1 MAETIAADDDNV
13 DNTLV
18 VVTLCITR
26 NSSDSII
33 NVCEMNVVHIFIVV
47 AVAWLCSNMISAF
60 QDSLVVEGGEEIY
73 L

>member
-1 MAETIAADDDNV
+1 MAADDDNV

-33 NVCEMNVVHIFIVV
+33 SVCEMNVVHIFIVV
-47 AVAWLCSNMISAF
+47 AVAWLFSNMISAF
-60 QDSLVVEGGEEIY
+60 QDSLVAGEVGGGD
-73 L
+73 LLLV